1 MKKTYKEFSTE
12 INEVLSFGARKATGR
27 RMAMLNR
34 KPSTQIKKIRN
45 MLKSLPI
52 NKARL
57 RAQKWVRNWVK
68 QKLAGK
74 GKDLTSMT
82 GDAKANLEKK
92 ADKKMKAMGAK
103 AQALV
108 NKKAKMMITKHK
120 ERKASILAKKTP
132 GQ

>member
-68 QKLAGK
+68 QKLEGK

-92 ADKKMKAMGAK
+92 AYKKMKAMGAK

-120 ERKASILAKKTP
+120 ERKASLLAKKTP

>member
-1 MKKTYKEFSTE
+1 MEDKH
-12 INEVLSFGARKATGR
+12 
-27 RMAMLNR
+27 
-34 KPSTQIKKIRN
+34 
-45 MLKSLPI
+45 I

-74 GKDLTSMT
+74 GKDLTYMT

-103 AQALV
+103 AQALM

-120 ERKASILAKKTP
+120 ERKASLLAKKTP

>member
-12 INEVLSFGARKATGR
+12 INEVLRFGARKATGR
-27 RMAMLNR
+27 RMAMSNR
-34 KPSTQIKKIRN
+34 KPSTQVKKIRN

-120 ERKASILAKKTP
+120 ERKASLLAKKTP

>member
-34 KPSTQIKKIRN
+34 KPSTQVKKIRN

-120 ERKASILAKKTP
+120 ERKASLLAKKTP

>member
-68 QKLAGK
+68 QKLAGI

-120 ERKASILAKKTP
+120 ERKASLLAKKTP